1 MAKKFYYQGKN
12 KSANKQ
18 GEDKAQAQPQNLD
31 EKAQVKA
38 QKSDKPQGQPQK
50 SDKPQGQP
58 QKGDNKSQ
66 RQKGDNRGQN
76 QPKHHKA
83 QPKQNTSA
91 VESIYPKEKMSL
103 ALENVGVSPRTAELL
118 AKNKINTVGDVVLRT
133 EKDMFKVQGFNK
145 KMLFELKDALKAQ
158 GMEFRPEA
166 PKPQKKEQGPKPTVK
181 ADDKPQKKGDKNSK
195 PDKAVKEKAEKPQKL
210 TEPLEVDEWRKIQKG
225 GKWGFY
231 DGFKTVIPAQYDEVF
246 SFHDG
251 LASVE
256 LDEKCGYID
265 MDNNVV
271 IPLEYETAMSFSE
284 GYAAVSKRDKFG
296 YINKEN
302 TVVIPFEYDA
312 ATVFENGE
320 AKVKKDGKWG
330 TIFPDGTVKWI

>member
-1 MAKKFYYQGKN
+1 MSKRYFMAKKFYYQGKN
-12 KSANKQ
+12 KPAGK
-18 GEDKAQAQPQNLD
+18 
-31 EKAQVKA
+31 
-38 QKSDKPQGQPQK
+38 
-50 SDKPQGQP
+50 
-58 QKGDNKSQ
+58 
-66 RQKGDNRGQN
+66 QN
-76 QPKHHKA
+76 QPKSNS
-83 QPKQNTSA
+83 QKQAPSV
-91 VESIYPKEKMSL
+91 VENIYPKEKMSL

-145 KMLFELKDALKAQ
+145 KMLFELKDALKSQ

-166 PKPQKKEQGPKPTVK
+166 PKPQKKEQPKKEVDKEDK
-181 ADDKPQKKGDKNSK
+181 AQPQKKGDKK
-195 PDKAVKEKAEKPQKL
+195 QKADKQVKDKADKPQKL
-210 TEPLEVDEWRKIQKG
+210 TAPLEVDDWRKIQKG

-256 LDEKCGYID
+256 VDEKCGYID
-265 MDNNVV
+265 KDNNVV

-330 TIFPDGTVKWI
+330 TIYPDGTVKWI